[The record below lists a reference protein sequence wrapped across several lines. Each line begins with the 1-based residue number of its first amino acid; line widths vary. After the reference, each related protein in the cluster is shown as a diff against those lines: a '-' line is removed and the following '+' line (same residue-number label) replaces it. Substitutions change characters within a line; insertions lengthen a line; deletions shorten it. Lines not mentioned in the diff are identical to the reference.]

1 MYDSKIQQVEEE
13 LNIEFSDQELIQRAL
28 IHKSYV
34 NENPGQEIK
43 NNERLEFLG
52 DSVLN
57 LTISSYIFRKFTD
70 YPEGK
75 LAKMRAILVSAP
87 ILSRKAREFN
97 LGEYVIMGRG
107 EEMTG
112 GRERD
117 SILADTMEAVFGAIY
132 LDKGIKEV
140 SDFIIDIFSKDIE
153 IVSSEE
159 YIRDYKTRLQ
169 ELTQEQS
176 TKRPEYNVVAEKGP
190 DHNKTF
196 AVEVSFDGKVLGQGT
211 ASSIKEA
218 EQDAAKEAFLKLQ
231 DK

>member
-1 MYDSKIQQVEEE
+1 MQKKKLQQVENE
-13 LNIEFSDQELIQRAL
+13 LNIGFTDRELLHRAL

-34 NENPGQEIK
+34 NENPEEGIE

-57 LTISSYIFRKFTD
+57 LTISSYIFRKFLE

-87 ILSRKAREFN
+87 VLARKARKFN
-97 LGEYVIMGRG
+97 LGEYVLMGRG

-117 SILADTMEAVFGAIY
+117 SILADAMEAVFGAIY
-132 LDKGIKEV
+132 LDKGIEEI
-140 SDFIIDIFSKDIE
+140 SDFIINIFSEDIE
-153 IVSSEE
+153 MVSSEE
-159 YIRDYKTRLQ
+159 YIRDYKTHLQ
-169 ELTQEQS
+169 EITQEQS
-176 TKRPEYNVVAEKGP
+176 TRRPQYEVVEEKGP

-196 AVEVSFDGKVLGQGT
+196 VVEVSFAGKVLGRGT

-218 EQDAAKEAFLKLQ
+218 EQKAAKKAFVKLR